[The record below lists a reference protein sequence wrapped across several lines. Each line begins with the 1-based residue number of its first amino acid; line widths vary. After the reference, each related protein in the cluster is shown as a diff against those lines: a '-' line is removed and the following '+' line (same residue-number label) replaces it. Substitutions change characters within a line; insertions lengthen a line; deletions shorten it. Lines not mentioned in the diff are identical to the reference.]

1 MKVAI
6 LSLLMVF
13 STIVVAEEAKQEE
26 QAWVGA
32 STKVSEESKASKHN
46 PWAAVADLEMT
57 QTRHYGSQDSD
68 TIVNRV
74 HEDGWYENH

>member
-13 STIVVAEEAKQEE
+13 STIVVAEEAKQED

-32 STKVSEESKASKHN
+32 STNVSKAQNASKHN
-46 PWAAVADLEMT
+46 PWDAVAELEMT
-57 QTRHYGSQDSD
+57 QSWHYGLQDSD

>member
-13 STIVVAEEAKQEE
+13 STVVVAEEAKQED

-57 QTRHYGSQDSD
+57 QSWHYGLQDSN

>member
-6 LSLLMVF
+6 LSVLMLV
-13 STIVVAEEAKQEE
+13 STAVVAEEAKQDE

-32 STKVSEESKASKHN
+32 STNVSETQNLGKHN
-46 PWAAVADLEMT
+46 PWEAVADLEMT
-57 QTRHYGSQDSD
+57 QSWHYGRQDSD

-74 HEDGWYENH
+74 RDDGCHDHF